1 MVSEQEIKD
10 SIKLV
15 EQASFEKNTDLF
27 SKTRDVFQ
35 ARVDTF
41 SHKTQ
46 KYLEAAMIA
55 EIGNNTF
62 DHNFVFDEQH
72 TRGSFFYYDEKETVI
87 LADFGQ
93 GIRNSL
99 NNIYKPESDL
109 DALKLAFQ
117 EHVTSRNKEN
127 RGNGLKFV
135 SENIISNNYELYY
148 QSGIGCC
155 YIDKSGMKFYNT
167 DISIIGCLIIFKFR

>member
-1 MVSEQEIKD
+1 MITEQEIND
-10 SIKLV
+10 SIRLV
-15 EQASFEKNTDLF
+15 EKASFENNTDLF

-35 ARVDTF
+35 ARID
-41 SHKTQ
+41 SYSLSTQ
-46 KYLEAAMIA
+46 RYLEAAIIA

-62 DHNFVFDEQH
+62 DHNFIFDEKH
-72 TRGSFFYYDEKETVI
+72 TRGAFFYYDEKETVI

-93 GIRNSL
+93 GIKNSL
-99 NNIYKPESDL
+99 KNVYNPETDL

-135 SENIISNNYELYY
+135 SENIITYNYELFY

-155 YIDKSGMKFYNT
+155 HIDKNGMKFYNSDT
-167 DISIIGCLIIFKFR
+167 SIIGCLVIIRF

>member
-1 MVSEQEIKD
+1 MITEQEIND

-15 EQASFEKNTDLF
+15 EKASFENNTDLF

-35 ARVDTF
+35 ARIDSF
-41 SHKTQ
+41 SISTQ
-46 KYLEAAMIA
+46 RYLESAIIA

-62 DHNFVFDEQH
+62 DHNFIFDEKH
-72 TRGSFFYYDEKETVI
+72 TRGAFFYYDEKETVI

-93 GIRNSL
+93 GIKNSL
-99 NNIYKPESDL
+99 KNIYNPATDL
-109 DALKLAFQ
+109 DALQLAFQ

-155 YIDKSGMKFYNT
+155 YIDKTGMKFYNSIT
-167 DISIIGCLIIFKFR
+167 SIIGCLIIFKFR

>member
-1 MVSEQEIKD
+1 MITENEIQNA
-10 SIKLV
+10 IRFV
-15 EQASFEKNTDLF
+15 EKSSSDQNTDLF

-35 ARVDTF
+35 ARIDSF
-41 SHKTQ
+41 SHSTQ
-46 KYLEAAMIA
+46 KYLESAMIA

-62 DHNFVFDEQH
+62 DHNFIFDEQH
-72 TRGSFFYYDEKETVI
+72 IRGAFFYYDEKDTVI

-93 GIRNSL
+93 GVKKSL
-99 NNIYKPESDL
+99 NKIYNPNSDL

-135 SENIISNNYELYY
+135 SENIISNNFELYY

-155 YIDKSGMKFYNT
+155 YIDKSGMKFYNS

>member
-1 MVSEQEIKD
+1 MINEQEI
-10 SIKLV
+10 SNYIKLV
-15 EQASFEKNTDLF
+15 EKASLENNTDLF

-35 ARVDTF
+35 ARIDRF
-41 SHKTQ
+41 SLSTQ
-46 KYLEAAMIA
+46 RYLEAAIIA

-62 DHNFVFDEQH
+62 DHNFIFDEKH
-72 TRGSFFYYDEKETVI
+72 TRGAFFYYDEKETVV

-93 GIRNSL
+93 GIKNSL
-99 NNIYKPESDL
+99 KNVYNPESDL
-109 DALKLAFQ
+109 EALKLAFQ

-135 SENIISNNYELYY
+135 SENIISYNYELYY

-155 YIDKSGMKFYNT
+155 HIDKNGMKFYNT
-167 DISIIGCLIIFKFR
+167 STSIIGCLAIIKF